1 MTESQRVRRVA
12 EEIREILAEE
22 IPRLK
27 DPRLGFV
34 TVTDVRMT
42 PDLHKAW
49 VFYTVLGDD
58 KAKAGTRAGLRSAR
72 SHLRGIVGHEIRLRT
87 VPDLEFEEDRLMEQA
102 ARVDELLKEA
112 RAGGEEVG
120 DER

>member
-12 EEIREILAEE
+12 EEVREILAQE

-58 KAKAGTRAGLRSAR
+58 KAKTGTRAGLRSAR
-72 SHLRGIVGHEIRLRT
+72 SHLRGIIGHEIRLRT

>member
-12 EEIREILAEE
+12 EEVREILAQE

-58 KAKAGTRAGLRSAR
+58 KAKTGTRAGLRSAR

>member
-58 KAKAGTRAGLRSAR
+58 KAKTGTRAGLRSAR

>member
-12 EEIREILAEE
+12 EEVREVLAQE

-87 VPDLEFEEDRLMEQA
+87 VPDLEFEEDHLMEQA